1 RASSAAALP
10 HRFRRFE
17 VCRVCRLRLL
27 LALHLWLSHRRSD
40 RGQATAE
47 YALILLGAAAVAML
61 LVSWVTRTNRIANLL
76 DAVFRHITG
85 LVT

>member
-1 RASSAAALP
+1 MTLIKWLIALSS
-10 HRFRRFE
+10 
-17 VCRVCRLRLL
+17 
-27 LALHLWLSHRRSD
+27 WLSQLRSE

-61 LVSWVTRTNRIANLL
+61 LVSWVTKTNRIGNLL

-85 LVT
+85 LVS

>member
-1 RASSAAALP
+1 MFL
-10 HRFRRFE
+10 
-17 VCRVCRLRLL
+17 LRLL
-27 LALHLWLSHRRSD
+27 LSLNAWLARRGE

-61 LVSWVTRTNRIANLL
+61 LVSWVTKTNRIGNLL

-85 LVT
+85 LVS